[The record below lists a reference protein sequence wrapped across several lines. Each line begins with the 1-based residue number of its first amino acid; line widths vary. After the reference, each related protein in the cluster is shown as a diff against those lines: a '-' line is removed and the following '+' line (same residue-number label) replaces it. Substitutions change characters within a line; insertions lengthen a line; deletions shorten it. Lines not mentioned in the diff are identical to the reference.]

1 VRVLIAPDSF
11 AGTLSAVAAAE
22 AMAAGWLDIAGDDE
36 VTIRPMSDGGP
47 GFVTVIAAALGAQLL
62 ECSVDGPLGDE
73 VTATIALHGGTAYVE
88 AAQACGLAL
97 LAPEDR
103 NPEETTSAGVG
114 QLIKRAIEAGAT
126 KVVVG
131 LGGTATN
138 DGGAGMLAALGARSE
153 GPMDCGPHYFRRLRS
168 VDIEP
173 ARAAVAGV
181 ELIVATDVD
190 NPLLGIRGA
199 SRTFAPQKGA
209 DDEAV
214 LRLES
219 ALEQFHALV
228 GRQSD
233 GKDPAVAL
241 GAGAA
246 GGLGYGLML
255 LGGQRVPGISTV
267 MKIVGL
273 RDLVIGSD
281 VVVTGEGSFDW
292 QSLRGKVVSGVA
304 TEAVNDAKPCVVI
317 AGQVAVGRRDYAGIG
332 VAAAYSVSDICGGV
346 EVSLADPAGCVR
358 QAAARVAR
366 TWSSGVRLPQ
376 RPAKAPAT
384 PE

>member
-1 VRVLIAPDSF
+1 
-11 AGTLSAVAAAE
+11 
-22 AMAAGWLDIAGDDE
+22 M
-36 VTIRPMSDGGP
+36 
-47 GFVTVIAAALGAQLL
+47 TVIAAALGAQLL

-138 DGGAGMLAALGARSE
+138 DGARACWPRWGPPE

-190 NPLLGIRGA
+190 NPLLGIAAPPAR
-199 SRTFAPQKGA
+199 SRPRRAPMTRRCCGWSRRWSSSTPWWGGSPTA
-209 DDEAV
+209 RIPRWRWEP
-214 LRLES
+214 
-219 ALEQFHALV
+219 
-228 GRQSD
+228 GRR
-233 GKDPAVAL
+233 
-241 GAGAA
+241 

-376 RPAKAPAT
+376 RPAAPAT